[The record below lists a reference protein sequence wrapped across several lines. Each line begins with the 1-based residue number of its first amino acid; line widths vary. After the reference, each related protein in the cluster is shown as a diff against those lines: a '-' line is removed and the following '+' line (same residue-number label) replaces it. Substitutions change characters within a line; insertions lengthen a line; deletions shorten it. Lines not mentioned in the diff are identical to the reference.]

1 MALDYSRGLAA
12 LALMISTLVAMTYLT
27 TLV

>member
-1 MALDYSRGLAA
+1 MALDYSRGVAVVGVML
-12 LALMISTLVAMTYLT
+12 STLAVMTYLT